1 MMLGDIIVSNAVI
14 AIPAVAALI
23 LVFQADYRRAAQ
35 INTIVSGI
43 TFIFSLILLIKG
55 KETNDYLFVDD
66 LNIVFIVL
74 STFIGF
80 TTSIFSASY
89 IDFEIGKGK
98 LNSNNIR
105 VDHAMYQIM
114 MLSMSLA
121 LLATPDTS

>member
-35 INTIVSGI
+35 INTNASGI
-43 TFIFSLILLIKG
+43 IFIFSLILLIKG

-74 STFIGF
+74 S
-80 TTSIFSASY
+80 SSW
-89 IDFEIGKGK
+89 
-98 LNSNNIR
+98 
-105 VDHAMYQIM
+105 HC
-114 MLSMSLA
+114 
-121 LLATPDTS
+121 